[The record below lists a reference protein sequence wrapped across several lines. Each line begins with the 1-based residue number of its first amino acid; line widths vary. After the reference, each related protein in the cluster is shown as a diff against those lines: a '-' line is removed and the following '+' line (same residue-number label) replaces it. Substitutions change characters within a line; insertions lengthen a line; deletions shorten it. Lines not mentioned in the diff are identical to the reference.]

1 MNQTYAEAGVKRRE
15 TASSY
20 GIRALLILAIIV
32 AIFISTLHTIALI
45 ISIVIIFGVIY
56 IFPKLKVEYEY
67 IYVDGQLDF
76 DKIMG
81 NSKRKTDLR
90 IDFEQ
95 VEIMAPMNSHALDP
109 YKNSNL
115 KTKDYSSRNPEARP
129 YVIIYRKGEK
139 AYKILFEPN
148 ENMLEAIKLK
158 NPRKLAEY

>member
-1 MNQTYAEAGVKRRE
+1 MNETYAEAGVKRRE
-15 TASSY
+15 TAGSY

-32 AIFISTLHTIALI
+32 AIFISTLHTIAFI

-67 IYVDGQLDF
+67 VYVDGQLDF

-95 VEIMAPMNSHALDP
+95 VEIMAPMKSHALDP
-109 YKNSNL
+109 YNNSNF

-129 YVIIYRKGEK
+129 YVIIYRKGEN
-139 AYKILFEPN
+139 AYRILFEPN
-148 ENMLEAIKLK
+148 EKMLDAIKSK
-158 NPRKLAEY
+158 IPRKLSEY